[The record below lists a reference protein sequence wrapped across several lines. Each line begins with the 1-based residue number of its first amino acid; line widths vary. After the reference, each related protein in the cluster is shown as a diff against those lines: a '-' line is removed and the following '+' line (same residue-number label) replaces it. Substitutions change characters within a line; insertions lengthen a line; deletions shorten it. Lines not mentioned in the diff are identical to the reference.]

1 MTRITHRLIN
11 FLVRFVILI
20 GNLLEVLRRGGR
32 NDMLYGCVK
41 ITSTTM
47 KTKIRS

>member
-41 ITSTTM
+41 I
-47 KTKIRS
+47 KIGRASCRERV